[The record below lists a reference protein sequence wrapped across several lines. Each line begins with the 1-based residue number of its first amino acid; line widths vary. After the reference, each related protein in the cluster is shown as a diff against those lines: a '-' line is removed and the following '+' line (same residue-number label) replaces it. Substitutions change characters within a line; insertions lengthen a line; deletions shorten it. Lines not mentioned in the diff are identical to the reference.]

1 MLGAGVDA
9 GRTAFVAMPAFM
21 SDAPAP
27 LAANRERS
35 SFVRECRTH
44 ATALLGNRLHTGLTV
59 RSDEALVSASHRR
72 EAPVGKDPAAE
83 DP

>member
-44 ATALLGNRLHTGLTV
+44 ATALLGIGCIQ
-59 RSDEALVSASHRR
+59 
-72 EAPVGKDPAAE
+72 G
-83 DP
+83 